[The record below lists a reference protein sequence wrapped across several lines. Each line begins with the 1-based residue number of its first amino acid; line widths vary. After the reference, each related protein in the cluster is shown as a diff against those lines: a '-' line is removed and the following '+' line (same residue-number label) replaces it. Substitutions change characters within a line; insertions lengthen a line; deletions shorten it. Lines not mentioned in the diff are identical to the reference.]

1 MILSQQNKQVVLLT
15 VSTFIGLIVG
25 VLNSVINTRFLV
37 PELYGDVRYVQN
49 ILGFLCNI
57 LLFGYFVSGSRL
69 LALSNNTL
77 YSRRI
82 RGVLCVI
89 LGLSIVIVM
98 LIMTVCW
105 ALSIINGSNNLTT
118 LYLIAIPLGSNVI
131 LLNYVNTTMQ
141 GDNHIGRMSLG
152 RLLPSALYCGIAYWI
167 FSIYGATPEL
177 MMILFNGLAIIVLT
191 IIIISTKPSFK
202 GLKESF
208 CILNEENRK
217 YGFNVY
223 LGNLASVATAYL
235 AGITLGQFCD
245 DNANVGFY
253 TLAVTISGPL
263 AMLPTIIGTT
273 YFKRFA
279 QQDKI
284 ESKVMKGSFLLTI
297 ATCVIYIICIKY
309 IVAFLYDDSYEIVG
323 SIASWLA
330 VGMSLHGLG
339 DMFNRFLGAHG
350 KGEEIRNGTFMCGGV
365 IVFGSVLFVYLWQID
380 GAVITKIA
388 SDIVYFAAMYIYYRR
403 FIKYRTIS

>member
-1 MILSQQNKQVVLLT
+1 MQLSKQNKQVVLLT

-49 ILGFLCNI
+49 IISFLSSI
-57 LLFGYFVSGSRL
+57 LMFGYFVSGSRL
-69 LALSNNTL
+69 LAVSKDEL

-82 RGVLCVI
+82 RGILCAILGASIVVVMLVMSVLC
-89 LGLSIVIVM
+89 LCSAYNN
-98 LIMTVCW
+98 TD
-105 ALSIINGSNNLTT
+105 NLTT
-118 LYLIAIPLGSNVI
+118 LYLISIPLGGNVI

-141 GDNHIGRMSLG
+141 GDNHIVRIALG
-152 RLLPSALYCGIAYWI
+152 RLLPSLIYCGLAYLI
-167 FSIYGATPEL
+167 YSAYGATPERML
-177 MMILFNGLAIIVLT
+177 ALFNGLAVVVLVSIIA
-191 IIIISTKPSFK
+191 STKPSFRN
-202 GLKESF
+202 LKESF
-208 CILNEENRK
+208 RILNEENKK

-223 LGNLASVATAYL
+223 VGSLASVATAYI

-253 TLAVTISGPL
+253 TLAVTIAGPL
-263 AMLPTIIGTT
+263 AMLPSIIGTT

-279 QQDKI
+279 QQDRI

-297 ATCVIYIICIKY
+297 ATCIIYIICIKY
-309 IVAFLYDDSYEIVG
+309 IVAFLYDDSYQIVG
-323 SIASWLA
+323 NIASWLA

-350 KGEEIRNGTFMCGGV
+350 KGKEIRNGAFMCGGV
-365 IVFGSVLFVYLWQID
+365 LTFGSILFVYLWQID

-388 SDIVYFAAMYIYYRR
+388 SDIVYFAAMYTYYRR